1 MSSNALRVLSAP
13 TADGRVGSSLSS
25 MNLDPDALQKSLDFL
40 PGARVMSVEINDDGS
55 YDSGYSTITNLPAF
69 CHIRIG
75 ITGTAHTAHVS
86 VWAPQNW
93 NGRFLAT
100 AGGGN
105 HTENEWVTDLDGFGV
120 DTYDMAPTMASAIR
134 RDFATATTD
143 AGIRDE
149 RDFGWGLDL
158 ATSEIDGE
166 LTENWHH
173 RATKDMAD
181 VAKAL
186 LAVVYGEPPSYSYLV
201 GTSGGGRQTM
211 VTAQKYPQT
220 FDGYWASCPAVN
232 SLHIGLIGLWPAVVM
247 KELGSV
253 MPAAKFEEFRR
264 FALETLEGAPAVEDG
279 FLSTLS
285 FPMPDARLAVGRES
299 EVGALTEL
307 DAEVMHRIWS
317 GPHRRNGE
325 RIWFG
330 LPAGAE
336 TWGSGLWGMGWI
348 SYQDREGALEVVPLS
363 YATEWAGPWIQR
375 NPDWDWHH
383 CDLTEFEELFD
394 RSLEEFSDYDCSDPD
409 FSALRERGGRL
420 LLTHAT
426 GDGLIPAQG
435 TVHYHDRI
443 IDSFGDP
450 DEAAEVVRFFLAPGG
465 GHSST
470 ADGCGVGISLDEGL
484 SALMEWVEHGK
495 APDVL
500 IGRRTN
506 RSTGEIEMTRPVCRY
521 PETPTY
527 LGGDRRLA
535 TNFACPE

>member
-1 MSSNALRVLSAP
+1 MSSNALRAHSAS
-13 TADGRVGSSLSS
+13 TTDGGAGSFSS
-25 MNLDPDALQKSLDFL
+25 MNLDAGALQRSLDFL
-40 PGARVMSVEINDDGS
+40 PGARLMSVEINDDGS

-75 ITGTAHTAHVS
+75 ITGAAHAAHVS
-86 VWAPQNW
+86 VWAPRNW

-105 HTENEWVTDLDGFGV
+105 RTENEWVTDPDGIGV

-143 AGIRDE
+143 AGIRDD
-149 RDFGWGLDL
+149 RDFGWGLDRE
-158 ATSEIDGE
+158 TGEIDRE

-173 RATKDMAD
+173 QATKDMAD
-181 VAKAL
+181 AAKAV

-201 GTSGGGRQTM
+201 GTSGGGRQAM
-211 VTAQKYPQT
+211 VTAQRYPDA

-232 SLHIGLIGLWPAVVM
+232 WLHIGLIGLWPVVVM
-247 KELGSV
+247 KELGNV
-253 MPAAKFEEFRR
+253 VPAAKFEEFRR
-264 FALETLEGAPAVEDG
+264 FALETLEGESAVEDG
-279 FLSTLS
+279 FLSS
-285 FPMPDARLAVGRES
+285 SRFPVPDARDAIGRES
-299 EVGALTEL
+299 GAGIITDL
-307 DAEVMHRIWS
+307 DAEVMNRVWD
-317 GPHRRNGE
+317 GPRRRNGE

-348 SYQDREGALEVVPLS
+348 SYEERDGEVEVVPLS
-363 YATEWAGPWIQR
+363 YATEWAGPWVLR
-375 NPDWDWHH
+375 NPGWDWRT
-383 CDLTEFEELFD
+383 CGLDEFEELFD
-394 RSLEEFSDYDCSDPD
+394 LSLEELSAYDCSDPD
-409 FSALRERGGRL
+409 FSGLAAAGGRL
-420 LLTHAT
+420 LLTHGT

-435 TVHYHDRI
+435 TIQYVERI
-443 IDSFGDP
+443 VESFGNRDN
-450 DEAAEVVRFFLAPGG
+450 AVEVMRLFICPGG

-484 SALMEWVEHGK
+484 SALIEWVERGK
-495 APDVL
+495 APEVL
-500 IGRRTN
+500 IGQRTN
-506 RSTGEIEMTRPVCRY
+506 RATGEIEMTRPVCRY